1 MGCFSCFKTG
11 ISTSNILNKP
21 PTSHW
26 FFCYLANGV
35 STNTKQAITT
45 MVKYNCIIIDDQE
58 IDRLT
63 TLSFVRKYAYLNV
76 CGVCASVDE
85 AMKIA
90 AVTDIHILFSDID
103 MPGIDGF
110 EFRRRL
116 MNIPVG
122 IFITSYADFAAESFE
137 LSTLD
142 FLVKP
147 IKAARFEQTMNRILE
162 YMEAK
167 EKASLYEHS
176 LGGDTIFIKDGH
188 TFIKLKLHDILYL
201 EALKDYTLIYTTG
214 KKHCVLSPIS
224 SLLKENHFRSFIRVH
239 RSYAVQKHLIN
250 RISAGQLVIN
260 DITIP
265 IGRVYKDNLMDIT
278 PGNDQ

>member
-1 MGCFSCFKTG
+1 
-11 ISTSNILNKP
+11 
-21 PTSHW
+21 
-26 FFCYLANGV
+26 
-35 STNTKQAITT
+35 
-45 MVKYNCIIIDDQE
+45 
-58 IDRLT
+58 
-63 TLSFVRKYAYLNV
+63 
-76 CGVCASVDE
+76 
-85 AMKIA
+85 
-90 AVTDIHILFSDID
+90 
-103 MPGIDGF
+103 MPGVDGF

-116 MNIPVG
+116 MNIPVCV
-122 IFITSYADFAAESFE
+122 FITSYADLAAESFE

-147 IKAARFEQTMNRILE
+147 IKAERFERTMNRILE

-188 TFIKLKLHDILYL
+188 TLVKLKLHEILYL
-201 EALKDYTLIYTTG
+201 EALKDYTLIYTTV

-260 DITIP
+260 NINIP
-265 IGRVYKDNLMDIT
+265 IGRVYKDNLLNIT
-278 PGNDQ
+278 PGND